1 MSFKMSDQKNIS
13 EENSDHKEIL
23 KGPEYKAQVDI
34 DSCKGSGECIAACP
48 EEAIERGPER
58 IPIASTTGGNYEA
71 LPGKAVIIE
80 DKCTGCSDCIPVCPN
95 NSLKMLPV
103 S

>member
-58 IPIASTTGGNYEA
+58 IPMTCVTDENFEA

-80 DKCTGCSDCIPVCPN
+80 DKCTGCSDYIPVCPN
-95 NSLKMLPV
+95 NALTMV
-103 S
+103 SVS